1 MGQGLRPG
9 AVPAQY
15 AALVQQAGSICP
27 AAPPSIIAAQIEAE
41 SGWDPNSVS
50 SAGAQGI
57 SQFMPGTWPGWSLPG
72 QSPFDP
78 AAAIPARPRAGTGLE
93 QQWNDQ
99 WRLGVENRLVSGSPL
114 VRGLGQDG
122 FGGGDP
128 EVEPG

>member
-78 AAAIPARPRAGTGLE
+78 AAAIPARPRAGTGQK
-93 QQWNDQ
+93 QQWNGQ
-99 WRLGVENRLVSGSPL
+99 WRLG
-114 VRGLGQDG
+114 
-122 FGGGDP
+122 
-128 EVEPG
+128 